1 MKKIIFFLIAMPIIC
16 TATLPE
22 HGLGKDKFVTDLAH
36 VLTPE
41 QADNLKTRL
50 YTYEKQTTAEIAV
63 VTISSMADYG
73 YNDIGLFA
81 RDLGHEWKIGKE
93 VAHNGIIFVISLKDH
108 KTSIR
113 TGYGSEQGY
122 GSILADRA
130 VKKIKPLLRSGN
142 YYGAISSVI
151 DDAAAAISNTDA
163 TNKPVIDKE
172 TAKREQIKSDEKLA
186 FIFDTLII
194 LFFICGLILFPII
207 LLIAHIRQRK
217 ARRVKEYQYFTALK
231 ETIIDKT
238 KRGRDLIIQA
248 NYSLKRQ
255 DIMVEQLSAFHSIA
269 ENSSL
274 TNISFK
280 EFHSNP
286 GKDILL
292 ENRETLNKMV
302 DEELKKV
309 TEFKESLDKAE
320 LDRVSIFDFQE
331 VTNQHIAQYIEPIK
345 EQYKSSILLLNK
357 YPDVLKTV
365 DTGSAQKEIENIDKQ
380 IINWKSSAKIIVTK
394 GTQIKF
400 GINAYDVLM
409 GQCGAQ
415 KLSIKNYCAQ
425 NSAKVIATIITAKKL
440 QTAIDTVNTYT
451 STHIKEMKEELAI
464 MADHADASKVSKILA
479 KHAMGQTPQYTGNVL
494 SDSITILSIVNEIK
508 EAMQKCRADIVAAER
523 ERQRLEEERIAKE
536 KAKQDAIRESI
547 EAAAILSARNDDN
560 YSSSDNSSF
569 GGGDVSGGG
578 ANGDW

>member
-16 TATLPE
+16 NATLPE

-36 VLTPE
+36 ALTPE

-50 YTYEKQTTAEIAV
+50 DTYEKQTTAEIAV

-122 GSILADRA
+122 GSILADQS

-151 DDAAAAISNTDA
+151 DDATAAISNTDA
-163 TNKPVIDKE
+163 TNKLVIDKE
-172 TAKREQIKSDEKLA
+172 TAKREQIKHDEEVAWIGDILIA
-186 FIFDTLII
+186 FLIGILIF
-194 LFFICGLILFPII
+194 GPII
-207 LLIAHIRQRK
+207 LLIVYLKNRK
-217 ARRVKEYQYFTALK
+217 ARRAKEYQYFTALK

-255 DIMVEQLSAFHSIA
+255 DILVEQLSAFHSIA

-309 TEFKESLDKAE
+309 TEFKESIDKTE
-320 LDRVSIFDFQE
+320 LDRISILGFQE

-380 IINWKSSAKIIVTK
+380 IINWKSSAKIIVAK

-400 GINAYDVLM
+400 GINAYDAQM
-409 GQCGAQ
+409 GQCMEQ

-425 NSAKVIATIITAKKL
+425 NSAKVMATIITAKKL
-440 QTAIDTVNTYT
+440 QTAVDTVNTYT
-451 STHIKEMKEELAI
+451 SHNIKEMKEELAI
-464 MADHADASKVSKILA
+464 MADHADASKVSKLLA

-494 SDSITILSIVNEIK
+494 SDSISILSIVNEIK
-508 EAMQKCRADIVAAER
+508 EAMQKCRADIVAAES

-547 EAAAILSARNDDN
+547 EAAAILSARNDS